1 MHKKI
6 GDRPLWNQG
15 LQLVTCPIACRVPS
29 PTWERISCNKQHFPK
44 DWQLK
49 VDLVAWF
56 LEWRSSTHHHPN
68 INTLALTWYLG
79 LQSSPPW
86 YNLFLLTWSLVRL
99 LLGQHCEHLLMSW
112 VGLSSLYMYLYC
124 LCLFSF
130 TVSVLNGEIQ
140 KKWGVMSNLYSGSM
154 LSKCTWVSAVT
165 SRPEFTTTAFI

>member
-29 PTWERISCNKQHFPK
+29 PTWERILCNKQHLPK

-49 VDLVAWF
+49 VDLNCWYKYSYARVIF
-56 LEWRSSTHHHPN
+56 GHHSLSS
-68 INTLALTWYLG
+68 
-79 LQSSPPW
+79 PW
-86 YNLFLLTWSLVRL
+86 YNLFLLTWSLGRL
-99 LLGQHCEHLLMSW
+99 LLGLRCEHLLMSW
-112 VGLSSLYMYLYC
+112 VGLLSLYLYSV
-124 LCLFSF
+124 LF
-130 TVSVLNGEIQ
+130 VSVLNGGIQ
-140 KKWGVMSNLYSGSM
+140 KRWGALFNLYSGSM